1 LICIKGRLR
10 RWAKMSAARCAG
22 DVFQCSGDERACTA
36 KIRQS
41 EASMLSPR
49 AMAWHGFGALV
60 ALAAYAVAA
69 ASLAEARPTQID
81 VAEAAALFGVPPGVV
96 ELGPYSG
103 PPESAEVR
111 LGGNPIGYVFSTH
124 AVSGSIGY
132 SGKAL
137 DVHVGLR
144 LDGRI
149 AGARLAE
156 HQEPILVIGV
166 TPAALEAFVAGLADL
181 DVRQPAVVRGERPDH
196 VAGATVSSAVIKD
209 AVLRAARAVAGARGL
224 LGAPPRVVTV
234 ERVHFVPR
242 TWGDLAG
249 SGAIASRRITRAD
262 VERARGEASSAPDVL
277 VSEIYTALIS
287 PPEIGQNLLG
297 RRSFEKLVGSMGA
310 NEHAVLIAA
319 NGLYSFKGT
328 AWRQEGRFDRIRL
341 VQGPNAIAFAA
352 AAHENVEQLRAE
364 GAPELREAG
373 VFRIPQDSAFDPAA
387 PWRLEL
393 IVDEAGKAPAV
404 FPVDYQLP
412 ARFLAAPAPAAGE
425 QSVETIPELWREIW
439 RKRSPEIVALGIM
452 LAVLT
457 GILFAH
463 DLLVRNGALY
473 REVRLT
479 FLIVTLVFLGG
490 YAGAQLSVVNVVTFA
505 HALLAGFRWEQFLL
519 DPLVFILWSFLAL
532 ALLFWGRGVFC
543 GWLCPFGALQ
553 ELSNSLARR
562 FGVRQFQVPWAL
574 HERLWPLKY
583 AFFLAI
589 LGLSFHSARD
599 ALTLA
604 EVEPFKTAIVLKF
617 DRAWP
622 FVLYAVSLLGAGL
635 FVERFYCRYLCPLGA
650 ALAIPARLKIFDW
663 LKRRPQCGRE
673 CRICAVQC
681 PVQSINPLG
690 QIVPNECIY
699 CLKCQTNYFDAA
711 TCLPLKQRAQRRG
724 GGRTQS
730 AGRFEPAKQTVVS
743 THAG

>member
-1 LICIKGRLR
+1 VAL
-10 RWAKMSAARCAG
+10 
-22 DVFQCSGDERACTA
+22 TA
-36 KIRQS
+36 
-41 EASMLSPR
+41 
-49 AMAWHGFGALV
+49 HALV
-60 ALAAYAVAA
+60 ATSSAGA
-69 ASLAEARPTQID
+69 ASTQID
-81 VAEAAALFGVPPGVV
+81 AAEAATLFGVAPAGV
-96 ELGPYSG
+96 ELGALSG

-111 LGGNPIGYVFSTH
+111 AGGKSIGYVFSTH

-137 DVHVGLR
+137 DVHVGLHP
-144 LDGRI
+144 DGRI

-166 TPAALEAFVAGLADL
+166 PPAALEAFVAGFAGL
-181 DVRQPAVVRGERPDH
+181 DVRRPLISQRQEAGQGSPDH
-196 VAGATVSSAVIKD
+196 VSGATVSSAVIKD
-209 AVLRAARAVAGARGL
+209 AVLRAARTVAEARGL
-224 LGAPPRVVTV
+224 LGAPARKGTV
-234 ERVHFVPR
+234 ERARFVPHS
-242 TWGDLAG
+242 WSELAG

-262 VERARGEASSAPDVL
+262 VDQARGEDSSAPDVL
-277 VSEIYTALIS
+277 VSEIHTALLS

-297 RRSFEKLVGSMGA
+297 QRSFEKLVGGMGA
-310 NEHAVLIAA
+310 NEHALLIGA
-319 NGLYSFKGT
+319 NGLYSYKGT

-341 VQGPNAIAFAA
+341 VQGTNAIAFPAT
-352 AAHENVEQLRAE
+352 AHENVEQLKAE
-364 GAPELREAG
+364 GAPELREVG
-373 VFRIPQDSAFDPAA
+373 VFRIPPESGFDPAA

-393 IVDEAGKAPAV
+393 IVEEGGKGPAT
-404 FPVDYQLP
+404 FPVDYRLP
-412 ARFLAAPAPAAGE
+412 ARFLAAARPAAE
-425 QSVETIPELWREIW
+425 SAVDAAPELWREIW
-439 RKRSPEIVALGIM
+439 RKRVPEIAALGAM
-452 LAVLT
+452 LVVLT
-457 GILFAH
+457 GILFSH
-463 DLLVRNGALY
+463 DVLVRNGALY
-473 REVRLT
+473 REIRLT
-479 FLIVTLVFLGG
+479 FLVVTLVFLGA

-519 DPLVFILWSFLAL
+519 DPLVFMLWSFLAL

-553 ELSNSLARR
+553 ELSNGLARR

-604 EVEPFKTAIVLKF
+604 EVEPFKTAIVMKF

-622 FVLYAVSLLGAGL
+622 FVLYAGLLLGAGL
-635 FVERFYCRYLCPLGA
+635 FIERFYCRYLCPLGA

-663 LKRRPQCGRE
+663 LKRRQQCGRE
-673 CRICAVQC
+673 CRICAAQC

-724 GGRTQS
+724 VGRTQS
-730 AGRFEPAKQTVVS
+730 AGRHEPAKQSVVS